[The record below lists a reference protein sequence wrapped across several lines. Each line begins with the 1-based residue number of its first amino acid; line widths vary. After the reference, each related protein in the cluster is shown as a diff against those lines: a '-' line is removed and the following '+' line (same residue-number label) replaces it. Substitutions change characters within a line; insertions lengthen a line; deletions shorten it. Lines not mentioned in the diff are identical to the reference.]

1 MKKFVFRLENLLKYR
16 HRALQAT
23 ERKLAIQNQKYNAVI
38 ESIAQCEYEKERTY
52 MIYGTE
58 KSPIEDLRQAEIYR
72 RGLQQRIDLHRKELT
87 VLEKARAAA
96 QSEYLQQKKYY
107 RALEILKEKE
117 LNAYKVKKNRYTEKV
132 LDDVLLAQK
141 YAENL

>member
-16 HRALQAT
+16 RRALQTT
-23 ERKLAIQNQKYNAVI
+23 ERKLAIQSQKYNAVM
-38 ESIAQCEYEKERTY
+38 ESIAQCEYKKERTY

-72 RGLQQRIDLHRKELT
+72 QGLQQRIDLHKKDLI
-87 VLEKARAAA
+87 VLEKARSEA

-117 LNAYKVKKNRYTEKV
+117 LNGYKVKKNRYTEKV

>member
-16 HRALQAT
+16 HRALQAK
-23 ERKLAIQNQKYNAVI
+23 ERELAIQNQKYNAVA

-52 MIYGTE
+52 MVYGTE

-72 RGLQQRIDLHRKELT
+72 RGLQQRIDLHKKELI
-87 VLEKARAAA
+87 VLEKSRESA